1 MKTESMLD
9 VFQRNQ
15 YNLHTASRK
24 SRSWFEQQVN
34 LIGRQGVTAWRA
46 FNSES
51 VTQRSSIVPGEL
63 YMFFY
68 SAKHKET
75 LPYWD
80 KFPLVIPFATAK
92 GGFLGLNLHYLQYD
106 LRVQLLD
113 RLMQFKSND
122 NLDEKTK
129 IKFSWATVEG
139 MAKYAAAK
147 PCVKHYLNGY
157 VKSTFKKIDGQDWA
171 TALMLPVESFVG
183 ASKQE
188 VWKESKR
195 IIRQS

>member
-1 MKTESMLD
+1 MLD
-9 VFQRNQ
+9 VFKRNQ
-15 YNLHTASRK
+15 YNLHTAARK

-34 LIGRQGVTAWRA
+34 IINGQNVTAWKA
-46 FNSES
+46 FTSES
-51 VTQRSSIVPGEL
+51 VTQRTSIIPGEM

-80 KFPLVIPFATAK
+80 KFPLVLPFATAK

-106 LRVQLLD
+106 LRIQLLD
-113 RLMQFKSND
+113 RLMSFRTND
-122 NLDEKTK
+122 TMDTRTK
-129 IKFSWATVEG
+129 LKFSWATIDG
-139 MAKYAAAK
+139 MSKYAAAG

-157 VKSTFKKIDGQDWA
+157 VKSTFKKIDSDDWA

-183 ASKQE
+183 ATKQE
-188 VWKESKR
+188 VWKDSR
-195 IIRQS
+195 RAMRQ